1 MRVRMRSRAY
11 AGAVQVEVKPRRRA
25 ITLPFPHCSRQRLCF
40 RFDQKLGTPPYMAAT
55 LHDSWGRIEGVA
67 ARVTGAGRGADGRP
81 TVRVRTCIRP
91 RCI

>member
-1 MRVRMRSRAY
+1 MRSFSD
-11 AGAVQVEVKPRRRA
+11 V
-25 ITLPFPHCSRQRLCF
+25 SRLVLT
-40 RFDQKLGTPPYMAAT
+40 KNWEHLGLPYMAAT